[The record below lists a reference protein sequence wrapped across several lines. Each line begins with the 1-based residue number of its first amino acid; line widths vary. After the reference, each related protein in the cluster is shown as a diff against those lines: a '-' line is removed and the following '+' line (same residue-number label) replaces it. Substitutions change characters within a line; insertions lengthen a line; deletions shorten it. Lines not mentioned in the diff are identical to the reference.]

1 MQTIY
6 QKQKHHS
13 ESSRLCNV
21 DAQETDDI
29 AGTST
34 SHFNEQ
40 EDYSSLIL
48 VINSSYDMQSRCM
61 CLYIHSVPLRQA
73 YMQPSYRELSI
84 LIDIKLQ
91 LFCNVQTLVT
101 DLLARNCKFHE

>member
-1 MQTIY
+1 MQTIH

-21 DAQETDDI
+21 DAHKTDDI
-29 AGTST
+29 VGKSM

-48 VINSSYDMQSRCM
+48 VINSSYDMQSI
-61 CLYIHSVPLRQA
+61 YIYTQ
-73 YMQPSYRELSI
+73 
-84 LIDIKLQ
+84 
-91 LFCNVQTLVT
+91 
-101 DLLARNCKFHE
+101 FH

>member
-29 AGTST
+29 AGKST

-48 VINSSYDMQSRCM
+48 VINSSYDMQSV
-61 CLYIHSVPLRQA
+61 YIHSG
-73 YMQPSYRELSI
+73 LSSI
-84 LIDIKLQ
+84 EASIYATQ
-91 LFCNVQTLVT
+91 L
-101 DLLARNCKFHE
+101 

>member
-6 QKQKHHS
+6 QKQTHHS

-29 AGTST
+29 VGKST

-48 VINSSYDMQSRCM
+48 VINSSYDHTVR
-61 CLYIHSVPLRQA
+61 LFVYI
-73 YMQPSYRELSI
+73 YTE
-84 LIDIKLQ
+84 
-91 LFCNVQTLVT
+91 
-101 DLLARNCKFHE
+101 FH

>member
-21 DAQETDDI
+21 DAQETADI
-29 AGTST
+29 VVISM
-34 SHFNEQ
+34 SHSNEQ

-48 VINSSYDMQSRCM
+48 VINSSYDMQSVYVFIYTPSSIKASIYATQLQGA
-61 CLYIHSVPLRQA
+61 LY
-73 YMQPSYRELSI
+73 
-84 LIDIKLQ
+84 
-91 LFCNVQTLVT
+91 FN
-101 DLLARNCKFHE
+101 

>member
-29 AGTST
+29 AGKST

-48 VINSSYDMQSRCM
+48 VINSSYDMQSI
-61 CLYIHSVPLRQA
+61 YIHSVPLRQA
-73 YMQPSYRELSI
+73 YMPPSYRELSI

-91 LFCNVQTLVT
+91 LFCNVQTLMI
-101 DLLARNCKFHE
+101 DLLAKDCKFHE

>member
-13 ESSRLCNV
+13 EKSRLCNV

-29 AGTST
+29 VGKST

-40 EDYSSLIL
+40 EDYSALIL
-48 VINSSYDMQSRCM
+48 VINSSNDMQSV
-61 CLYIHSVPLRQA
+61 YVFI
-73 YMQPSYRELSI
+73 YTE
-84 LIDIKLQ
+84 
-91 LFCNVQTLVT
+91 
-101 DLLARNCKFHE
+101 FH